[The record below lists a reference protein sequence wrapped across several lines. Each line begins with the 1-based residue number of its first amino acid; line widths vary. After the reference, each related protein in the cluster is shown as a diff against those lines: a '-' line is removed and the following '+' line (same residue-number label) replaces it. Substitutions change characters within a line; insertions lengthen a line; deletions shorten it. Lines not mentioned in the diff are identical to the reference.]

1 MVTEKKRLCV
11 CVCVRDRERDMS
23 AKDMSAAREMENR
36 LLLFFCM
43 CEIERGAEARCVRV
57 VLPHPLVCGQT
68 RVFLWEDGKRAQLLS
83 TYLLTSETK

>member
-1 MVTEKKRLCV
+1 M
-11 CVCVRDRERDMS
+11 CVRERETCLRKTCPQQERWKTAS
-23 AKDMSAAREMENR
+23 SF
-36 LLLFFCM
+36 LFCM